1 MATNPNIRDDCEFYA
16 HYLDGVCTV
25 TWIKCNPH
33 HPDCEYA
40 DERELGIPEE
50 LLKELDEHA

>member
-40 DERELGIPEE
+40 DEGELGIPEDLME
-50 LLKELDEHA
+50 EK